1 MRLVDNIACGTRVGG
16 ECRCTGSFMSELSA
30 LFVGPLITLLRLIL
44 QALVQT
50 YSVHAHA
57 HSTTTTTTTIGTPIG
72 DEEDGIPG
80 SSGIMYI
87 PVHTYVCTLYS
98 SMYSYVY
105 K

>member
-16 ECRCTGSFMSELSA
+16 ESGSFMSELSA

-57 HSTTTTTTTIGTPIG
+57 HSTTTTTTIGTPIG